1 MSCERYEWF
10 EKGKL
15 TAGEFESHVRDC
27 AECRAQEALDAR
39 LDKEIAALRTP
50 LGAEGLWN
58 RIEASLRRE
67 REIAVVRDRKPAPRG
82 WGFGLR
88 RWAVLAP
95 AGAAVLAIAVFAV
108 LTLRKPSA
116 PSGILTSAA
125 LARVETEEKE
135 YMEAIEALARE
146 ARPKLEAMD
155 IQMMSLYKDKLA
167 MIDAQIARCRE
178 ALDSNPANAHIRG
191 YLLAA
196 LQDKRQALAE
206 MLGSANAN
214 VT

>member
-10 EKGKL
+10 ENGEL
-15 TAGEFESHVRDC
+15 TAGEFESHARDC
-27 AECRAQEALDAR
+27 AECRAQAALDAR
-39 LDKEIAALRTP
+39 LDREIAALRTP
-50 LGAEGLWN
+50 LGAERLWN

-67 REIAVVRDRKPAPRG
+67 KEIAAVRDRQPAFRG
-82 WGFGLR
+82 RGFGLR
-88 RWAVLAP
+88 RWAILAP
-95 AGAAVLAIAVFAV
+95 AGAAVLVIAVFAV
-108 LTLRKPSA
+108 LTLRRPSS
-116 PSGILTSAA
+116 PSGLLTSES
-125 LARVETEEKE
+125 LARVETKEKE

-155 IQMMSLYKDKLA
+155 IQMMSLYRDKLA

-206 MLGSANAN
+206 MLKPANTN